1 MQRQDRVQWVY
12 AAENNEQLADRYD
25 QWAEDYD
32 SDLKDVFDWRS
43 PELTAEFLAKYVSRE
58 SRVLDAGAG
67 TGLVGQALA
76 SLGYENLEAMD
87 MSPGMLDQARK
98 KGVYKDLHQMVMG
111 DTLAFA
117 TGAFDAVIAV
127 GVLTLGHAPAS
138 SLDELARITKAGG
151 YVIFALRTDL
161 YENGQFKE
169 KQDGLAAEG
178 RWRLVEASEEF
189 QPLPKG
195 EPEVMH
201 RVWVY
206 HVTGAR

>member
-12 AAENNEQLADRYD
+12 AAENNEQLVDRYD

-32 SDLKDVFDWRS
+32 SDLKNVFDWRS
-43 PELTAEFLAKYVSRE
+43 PELSAEFLAKYVSRE
-58 SRVLDAGAG
+58 SRILDAGAG

-87 MSPGMLDQARK
+87 MSSGMLDQARK

-117 TGAFDAVIAV
+117 TGAFDTVIAV

-178 RWRLVEASEEF
+178 RWQLVEASEEF
-189 QPLPKG
+189 QPLPKR

-201 RVWVY
+201 QVWVY
-206 HVTGAR
+206 QVTGTR

>member
-1 MQRQDRVQWVY
+1 MQRQDRVRWVY
-12 AAENNEQLADRYD
+12 AAETSAQLSERYD
-25 QWAEDYD
+25 HWAEDYD
-32 SDLKDVFDWRS
+32 ADIKDVFDWRA
-43 PELTAEFLAKYVSRE
+43 PGQAVEFFAKYVSRGY
-58 SRVLDAGAG
+58 RILDAGAG
-67 TGLVGQALA
+67 TGLAGQALA

-111 DTLAFA
+111 ETLGFA
-117 TGAFDAVIAV
+117 SGSFDAVIAV

-138 SLDELARITKAGG
+138 SLDELARITKPGG
-151 YVIFALRTDL
+151 YIVFTVRTDL
-161 YENGQFKE
+161 YENRQFKQ
-169 KQDGLAAEG
+169 KQDELVAEG
-178 RWRLVEASEEF
+178 KWTLVEASEEF

-206 HVTGAR
+206 QVTGVQ

>member
-25 QWAEDYD
+25 QWAKDYD

-58 SRVLDAGAG
+58 SRILDAGAG

-111 DTLAFA
+111 DALGFA

-151 YVIFALRTDL
+151 YVIFTVRTDL

-201 RVWVY
+201 QVWVY
-206 HVTGAR
+206 QVTGAQ

>member
-25 QWAEDYD
+25 QWAKDYD

-58 SRVLDAGAG
+58 SRILDAGAG

-98 KGVYKDLHQMVMG
+98 KAVYKDLHQMVMG
-111 DTLAFA
+111 DALGFA

-151 YVIFALRTDL
+151 YVIFTVRTDL

-201 RVWVY
+201 QVWVY
-206 HVTGAR
+206 QVTGAQ

>member
-58 SRVLDAGAG
+58 CRILDAGAG

-111 DTLAFA
+111 DALGFA

-151 YVIFALRTDL
+151 YVIFTVRTDL

-206 HVTGAR
+206 QVTGAR

>member
-25 QWAEDYD
+25 QWAKDYD

-58 SRVLDAGAG
+58 SRILDAGAG

-111 DTLAFA
+111 DALGFA

-151 YVIFALRTDL
+151 YVIFTVRTDL

-201 RVWVY
+201 QVWVY
-206 HVTGAR
+206 QVTEAQ

>member
-25 QWAEDYD
+25 QWAKDYD

-58 SRVLDAGAG
+58 SRILDAGAG

-111 DTLAFA
+111 DALGFA

-151 YVIFALRTDL
+151 YVIFTVRTDL

-206 HVTGAR
+206 QVTGAR

>member
-43 PELTAEFLAKYVSRE
+43 PGRAVEFLAKYVSRE
-58 SRVLDAGAG
+58 SRILDAGAG

-111 DTLAFA
+111 DALGFA

-151 YVIFALRTDL
+151 YVIFTVRTDL

-201 RVWVY
+201 QVWVY
-206 HVTGAR
+206 QVTGAQ